1 MKKWTWKQWT
11 AFGLIIAVILACII
25 LHLVQPTVT
34 YAFAEVMTFV
44 GTLVGAVAGYLF
56 KRNTEVD

>member
-34 YAFAEVMTFV
+34 FAFAEIMTFV
-44 GTLVGAVAGYLF
+44 GTIVGAVAGYLF
-56 KRNTEVD
+56 NQRID

>member
-44 GTLVGAVAGYLF
+44 GTLVGVVAGYLF
-56 KRNTEVD
+56 KRNTDVD

>member
-34 YAFAEVMTFV
+34 FAFAEIMAFV
-44 GTLVGAVAGYLF
+44 GTVAGAVAGYLF
-56 KRNTEVD
+56 NQRID